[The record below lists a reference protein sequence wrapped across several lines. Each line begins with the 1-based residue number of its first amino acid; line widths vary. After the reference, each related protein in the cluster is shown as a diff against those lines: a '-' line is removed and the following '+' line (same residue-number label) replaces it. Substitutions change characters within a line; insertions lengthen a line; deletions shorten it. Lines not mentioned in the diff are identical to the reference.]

1 MDWNNLDF
9 LPVEDGQGHLFG
21 IITLKA
27 IIHQLTLNKGANLTF
42 TVESIM
48 TKDPVTVGPETGI
61 SEVIE
66 LMKNKQLKVLPVV
79 KDTEL
84 VGVISEKNFVDMSRR
99 LIQRISHDEVE

>member
-9 LPVEDGQGHLFG
+9 LPVEDSQGHLYG
-21 IITLKA
+21 IITMKA
-27 IIHQLTLNKGANLTF
+27 IMHQISFNKSDSNLTVA
-42 TVESIM
+42 TIM
-48 TKDPVTVGPETGI
+48 TENPVTVTPDTGI

-66 LMKNKQLKVLPVV
+66 LMKDKQLKVLPVV

-99 LIQRISHDEVE
+99 LIQRMSQDDVE